1 MRRLPILI
9 VDDDTDRYLLV
20 RDRSCLPRHQHA
32 SGRRAGF
39 PRVVRPAPGGADE
52 VREECVATMVS
63 SSEDPEE
70 RARAMGDDFVGGFIT
85 KKAHDS

>member
-1 MRRLPILI
+1 M
-9 VDDDTDRYLLV
+9 
-20 RDRSCLPRHQHA
+20 
-32 SGRRAGF
+32 
-39 PRVVRPAPGGADE
+39 PRVDGRAFLEWYAQHRGGADE